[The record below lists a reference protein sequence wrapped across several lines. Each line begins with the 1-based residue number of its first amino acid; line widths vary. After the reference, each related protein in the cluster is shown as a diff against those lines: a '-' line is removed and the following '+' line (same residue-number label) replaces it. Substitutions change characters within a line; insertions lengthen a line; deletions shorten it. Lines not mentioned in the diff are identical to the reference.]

1 MPGRC
6 LWFPIPSYS
15 APHPCTPLAPGQK
28 GWERRRAQQRTAGGR
43 GRVGARPDEGAAVT
57 TTGPEA
63 RLPVDRPGNQ
73 MREALPAVTP
83 ILQMGKL
90 RL

>member
-1 MPGRC
+1 MP
-6 LWFPIPSYS
+6 LVPN
-15 APHPCTPLAPGQK
+15 PLLLCSPPLHAARPRA
-28 GWERRRAQQRTAGGR
+28 ERLGEEKSRTANSGR
-43 GRVGARPDEGAAVT
+43 GWVGARPDEGAAVT